1 MTRRAT
7 YLAIATALL
16 ATVARC
22 EPVRWFNVEVNEA
35 RHDTEVR
42 LHLPMSLVI
51 GVLDEVD
58 TAELRHGKVHVAC
71 HSGDVDWRAL
81 LSKLRTAPE
90 QQSFTVAD
98 RGTDVVVTRAGATVQ
113 LRFNPR
119 STGGEEARVDVAANL
134 LDALEVSDAGDLDVR
149 ALVARLGTSTGE
161 VLKVE
166 SPDANVRIWVE

>member
-7 YLAIATALL
+7 YLAIATAFL

-58 TAELRHGKVHVAC
+58 TDELRHGKVHVAC

-90 QQSFTVAD
+90 QQSFALKD
-98 RGTDVVVTRAGATVQ
+98 HDTDIEVTRAGAMVKM
-113 LRFNPR
+113 RINPR
-119 STGGEEARVDVAANL
+119 ASGGEEASVDVAANL
-134 LDALEVSDAGDLDVR
+134 LDALEVSDTGDLDVR
-149 ALVARLGTSTGE
+149 ALVARLGASTGE

-166 SPDANVRIWVE
+166 SQDANVRIWVE